1 MPKLILSLQIFS
13 PSLNNNYS
21 EIWPSLRSYTI
32 ITTTTRLCISSFLFC
47 IKMIIKRKTA
57 ILISWLCCSTT
68 FGELLLLILNS
79 VEFLDGNYSRV
90 KRKRY
95 SGLFRVSVCG
105 IADII
110 RLAPPLKRGRKTRCT
125 EIYCTFLSCC
135 CSFYCSLLIFFFF
148 LVGEGSF
155 IFGFVLLLFFVFSF
169 IFLMGKFNWERT
181 LIFKTR
187 CYSTANGAV
196 GKCLDY
202 KLSPAQ
208 VYLCPSS

>member
-135 CSFYCSLLIFFFF
+135 CSFYCSLLIFFLFGGGGFF
-148 LVGEGSF
+148 YFCFCFTFS
-155 IFGFVLLLFFVFSF
+155 FSF
-169 IFLMGKFNWERT
+169 IFCFFIYFFDGEVQLRENPYFQNTMLFYSKRRRWEMFG
-181 LIFKTR
+181 LQ
-187 CYSTANGAV
+187 A
-196 GKCLDY
+196 
-202 KLSPAQ
+202 
-208 VYLCPSS
+208 